1 VDRTTR
7 HDLKSDKFV
16 LEVAHIVDFLEEHRG
31 QSIRFGAIV
40 LALVIAGAGLFYFMK
55 VRRESRVS
63 ELSAAMLVYNSGVGQ
78 QEGNR
83 SRTFPTEEARQQAI
97 KKEFTGF
104 VTKHSGTEEAGV
116 ANYLLGTNAADQ
128 GNIVE
133 ARRYLDAAIKDC
145 GKDYGSLA
153 KIALAG
159 IASAE
164 GKTAEAEK
172 LLRELIANPTILV
185 GKEQATITLAT
196 ILAPTKPDEARKLLE
211 PLRTETGAASRAA
224 LTMLAELNKGK

>member
-1 VDRTTR
+1 MDRTTR

-16 LEVAHIVDFLEEHRG
+16 QEVAHSVEFLEHHRG
-31 QSIRFGAIV
+31 QFIRYGAIV
-40 LALVIAGAGLFYFMK
+40 LALVIAGVGLFYFMR
-55 VRRESRVS
+55 VRREARVS

-97 KKEFTGF
+97 RKELTGL
-104 VTKHSGTEEAGV
+104 VTKYSGTEEAGV

-128 GNIVE
+128 GNITE
-133 ARRYLDAAIKDC
+133 ARRYLDAAIKDS

-153 KIALAG
+153 KLALAG

-172 LLRELIANPTILV
+172 LLRELIANPTVLV

-196 ILAPTKPDEARKLLE
+196 VLAPTKPEEARRLLE
-211 PLRTETGAASRAA
+211 PLRTETGAASRFAI
-224 LTMLAELNKGK
+224 TMLAELNKGK